1 MDAGLRLPRGQCRA
15 FLGEMPNRPLLHAA
29 WDTGGRLWSLAWG
42 LVQPRGGVLG
52 EGENRLPSRGGKSN

>member
-29 WDTGGRLWSLAWG
+29 WDTGGW
-42 LVQPRGGVLG
+42 VVLSMG
-52 EGENRLPSRGGKSN
+52 FSTAQGRSAG